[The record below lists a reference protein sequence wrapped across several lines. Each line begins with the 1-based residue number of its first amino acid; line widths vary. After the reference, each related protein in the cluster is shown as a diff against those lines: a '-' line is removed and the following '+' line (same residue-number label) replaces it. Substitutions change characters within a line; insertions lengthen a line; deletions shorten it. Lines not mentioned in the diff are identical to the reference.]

1 MSVSDFLFQ
10 GAPPASVKTYGVS
23 AKDTPAWYS
32 DYTQGLIAKA
42 NAIASEP
49 YQQYQYPR
57 IAGFNDTQN
66 QAFKLGSE
74 AATSYQPALEMAGQ
88 SIGSATQSTGLDA
101 ANPYFAQAS
110 KTIPQGIGDYMN
122 PYTDK
127 VVDRIGDMAKR
138 QLSENVIPTIQN
150 QFIGGGSFGG
160 SRSGEALAKGMRDLQ
175 ESTLAQQ
182 TQALQQGYTQAG
194 QQFTADQNRLAQLG
208 QASGTLQS
216 QDLNRM
222 LEAGKQYQTLG
233 SLQQGLGLN
242 AAAALEG
249 IGGQQQM
256 LDQKSLDLAYQDFV
270 AQRDRPMDMISFLNQ
285 AVRGLDIPSRTT
297 SESTGPA
304 QAYQPSILSQAA
316 SAGLSY
322 AGLKKAGVVS

>member
-42 NAIASEP
+42 NAIAAEP

-66 QAFKLGSE
+66 QAFKMGTE
-74 AATSYQPALEMAGQ
+74 AATSYQPALDMAGQ
-88 SIGSATQSTGLDA
+88 SIAASTQGTGLDA
-101 ANPYFAQAS
+101 ASPYFAQAS
-110 KTIPQGIGDYMN
+110 KTIPQGIGEYMN

-127 VVDRIGDMAKR
+127 VVNRIGDLAQR
-138 QLSENVIPTIQN
+138 QLSENIIPTIQN

-182 TQALQQGYTQAG
+182 TQAMQQGYTQAG
-194 QQFTADQNRLAQLG
+194 QQFAADQTRLAQLG
-208 QASGTLQS
+208 QASGALTA
-216 QDLNRM
+216 QDLNRQ
-222 LEAGKQYQTLG
+222 LEAGKQYQSLG
-233 SLQQGLGLN
+233 SLEQGLGLN
-242 AAAALEG
+242 AAAAMEG

-256 LDQKSLDLAYQDFV
+256 LDQRSLDLAYQDFV
-270 AQRDRPMDMISFLNQ
+270 AQRDRPQEMIGFLNQ
-285 AVRGLDIPSRTT
+285 AVRGLEMPTRTST
-297 SESTGPA
+297 ESYGPA

-316 SAGLSY
+316 SAGLTY
-322 AGLKKAGVVS
+322 AGLKKAGAV